1 MHGTPIQCQSKTEF
15 VRQFLLY
22 ILEWHW
28 YIMHLCL
35 ICSFIAEWKLI
46 TMWLNRV
53 NFFTPFFLAGKL
65 LSTLLCCKLLCCQ
78 TTWMVGILMCGR
90 SKFTALDRAC
100 PCIFLHQLLIANKLT
115 NHHVLLIVNKLPFV
129 IAGTLYR
136 INHFTLLQGSSL
148 PTLLWDEKSMQ
159 LIARSY

>member
-1 MHGTPIQCQSKTEF
+1 
-15 VRQFLLY
+15 
-22 ILEWHW
+22 
-28 YIMHLCL
+28 
-35 ICSFIAEWKLI
+35 
-46 TMWLNRV
+46 
-53 NFFTPFFLAGKL
+53 
-65 LSTLLCCKLLCCQ
+65 
-78 TTWMVGILMCGR
+78 MCGR

-148 PTLLWDEKSMQ
+148 PTLL
-159 LIARSY
+159 